1 MKKQKDMEF
10 NISPAE
16 EEIIEAITKEIDSG
30 LIHINSKDPIA
41 DMTFLM
47 FAVRCNQKGLAKW
60 LIEKGINIDAQERAD
75 GLTALMIA
83 VGNDNLDMVK
93 LLLEAK
99 ANINIQSTCKEV
111 RLTTLMGSVVQG
123 NIEMVKLFIAHKLT
137 ALMGSVVQ
145 GNIEMVKLFIAHKPD
160 LHITNTEGYTALM
173 MAELMNKIGIAVL
186 LREAEEQNS
195 LEGKDE

>member
-123 NIEMVKLFIAHKLT
+123 NIEMVKLFIAHK
-137 ALMGSVVQ
+137 
-145 GNIEMVKLFIAHKPD
+145 PD